1 MKSNSYI
8 CGVNTFL
15 TMSPTLADFA
25 PRVLPSDYVES
36 LSPYEL
42 YELGF
47 EISKKDYFCECLDDV
62 EDLSDEELS
71 KNFDIL
77 KSRLNFLEKKDRRM
91 LNFLFLQYI

>member
-1 MKSNSYI
+1 LKSNSYI

-47 EISKKDYFCECLDDV
+47 EISKKDYFC
-62 EDLSDEELS
+62 
-71 KNFDIL
+71 
-77 KSRLNFLEKKDRRM
+77 
-91 LNFLFLQYI
+91 